1 MSQYRTI
8 EESIYLIQKC
18 IDNDN
23 ESSYKNIADSY
34 LPIGP
39 QSEQNLNWNIVNKKV
54 IESLYQLTITES
66 DWRNLREKIKS
77 NFIEN
82 RNTRELAELV
92 DELYLS
98 GSMLSK
104 ITPLAYLI
112 QDSEKP
118 AARTRTM
125 VDIFQGL
132 ILKPM
137 DSGLESPGSNPLAP
151 GSNPLECLL
160 IEQLV
165 NLSSPPNVVSSEKM
179 AYLPFLSQT
188 FTADI
193 HSLSKSPS
201 YFLEEFENLL
211 RLYAFLYMVQLTIN
225 LCTPRYRYSEPKARP
240 LYFILETETASK
252 ERHECNQH
260 GFDYIFGK
268 SRGLANQV
276 FPYLGYFQRVMTTP
290 CWKRPYESQSFLDKV
305 NEFNSKLALLFDE
318 QYQRSDSITTALN
331 EGASF
336 HKQMFE
342 ERLKKA
348 KKNSRKG
355 RNKNIVDTFEKVF
368 GAGFVTERKR
378 AGKYFVLNSSMLLLL
393 TNLIIGDE
401 DRFLIDDVIDGFN
414 QRGIW
419 LDIKSKKALL
429 KFYENVGNVE
439 KMSDS
444 GDAVYVKRTI

>member
-1 MSQYRTI
+1 MSQYETI
-8 EESIYLIQKC
+8 EKSINDIQKH

-23 ESSYKNIADSY
+23 ESGYKNIADSY

-54 IESLYQLTITES
+54 IERLYQLTITES
-66 DWRNLREKIKS
+66 DWRKLREIIKS

-82 RNTRELAELV
+82 RNTRELADLV

-98 GSMLSK
+98 ENMLSQ

-118 AARTRTM
+118 AARTKTM
-125 VDIFQGL
+125 IDIFQGL
-132 ILKPM
+132 IFKPI
-137 DSGLESPGSNPLAP
+137 DSGIESP

-165 NLSSPPNVVSSEKM
+165 NLCSPPSVAFSEKET
-179 AYLPFLSQT
+179 YLPFLAKT

-211 RLYAFLYMVQLTIN
+211 RLYSFLYVTQLAIN
-225 LCTPRYRYSEPKARP
+225 LCNPRYRYSEPEARP
-240 LYFILETETASK
+240 LYFILETEAASK
-252 ERHECNQH
+252 ERHECNQY

-268 SRGLANQV
+268 SGGFAKKV
-276 FPYLGYFQRVMTTP
+276 FPYLGYFQRVMPAP
-290 CWKRPYESQSFLDKV
+290 CWKRRYESQFFLDKV

-331 EGASF
+331 EGANF
-336 HKQMFE
+336 HMQMFE
-342 ERLKKA
+342 EMLKKA

-368 GAGFVTERKR
+368 GAGFVADRKR

-393 TNLIIGDE
+393 TNLIIGGE
-401 DRFLIDDVIDGFN
+401 DRLLIDDVIDGFN

-444 GDAVYVKRTI
+444 GDAVYVKGTI